1 MKGSAAYITEETMW
15 SDLAVFLDNQC
26 KKRGLSWREAS
37 LGAGL
42 DHGAISRFIRGTTPS
57 PDSCQKL
64 AAFFGVPE
72 DVLLVLAGHKL
83 ISDGGPSKSKTTYIA
98 EYLINQLPPDK
109 QREAL
114 EIIRVMLRFH
124 EEHMERIRD
133 GPEQTDARSLP
144 ERASADDDAGDE

>member
-1 MKGSAAYITEETMW
+1 MW
-15 SDLAVFLDNQC
+15 NDLAVFLDNQC

-72 DVLLVLAGHKL
+72 DVPLVLAGHKHN
-83 ISDGGPSKSKTTYIA
+83 STSHPGKSKAAYVA
-98 EYLINQLPPDK
+98 EYLIDQLPEHR
-109 QREAL
+109 QREVLA
-114 EIIRVMLRFH
+114 IIRIMLQFH
-124 EEHMERIRD
+124 EEYSERIRD
-133 GPEQTDARSLP
+133 GPAQTQTDARSLP
-144 ERASADDDAGDE
+144 ERAPADNG